1 MRNPR
6 LFSRLS
12 LITMLCFGGLLATAT
27 GAILLQANSG
37 GAAMVQSAN
46 AFLST
51 LDDAAKS
58 KALLAYDAA
67 ERTKWHF
74 IPMPTRKGLVIRDMN
89 PAQKAAALR
98 LLRAA
103 LSESGYEKSRRIMS
117 LEAVLLELEGPK
129 SKGRR
134 DPEKYYVTLF
144 GEPNDTQPWGF
155 SFEGHHMSLNF
166 VVEGGKIVDST
177 PQFFASNPAEIKN
190 DVSGPLKKGTRV
202 LRDEEQL
209 AFDLMASLQS
219 SQREKA
225 IFAAE
230 APAEISDAGEPQP
243 TAPKLVG
250 ISYAS
255 LNGQQQEMLRSLVDV
270 YIDSMTAEVAVDR
283 RQIID
288 NDGWNDVH
296 FAWGGA
302 LKTGIGHYYRVQGKS
317 FLIEFVNTQ
326 PDAAGNP
333 ANHIHCVWRDLTGDF
348 NLPAK

>member
-1 MRNPR
+1 MTHTPR
-6 LFSRLS
+6 SFSRLS
-12 LITMLCFGGLLATAT
+12 LMTLFCLGGLLASATA
-27 GAILLQANSG
+27 AVLLQESG
-37 GAAMVQSAN
+37 GASMIQSAN

-58 KALLAYDAA
+58 KALLTYEGS

-74 IPMPTRKGLVIRDMN
+74 IPMESRKGLVIRDMN

-98 LLRAA
+98 LLRSA

-117 LEAVLLELEGPK
+117 LEAVLLELEGPA

-144 GEPNDTQPWGF
+144 GQPSDQQPWGF

-177 PQFFASNPAEIKN
+177 PQFFATNPATIMNE
-190 DVSGPLKKGTRV
+190 VSGPLKKGTRV
-202 LRDEEQL
+202 LRDEEQM
-209 AFDLMASLQS
+209 AFDLMASFQTG
-219 SQREKA
+219 QREKA
-225 IFAAE
+225 IFASE
-230 APAEISDAGEPQP
+230 APAEIGAAGEPQAA
-243 TAPKLVG
+243 APKRVG
-250 ISYAS
+250 ITYAAM
-255 LNGQQQEMLRSLVDV
+255 NGQQQEMLRSLIEV
-270 YIDSMTAEVAVDR
+270 YIGSMTAEVAADR
-283 RQIID
+283 HKIID
-288 NDGWNDVH
+288 NDGWNDIH

-302 LKTGIGHYYRVQGKS
+302 LKPGIGHYYRIQGKS

-348 NLPAK
+348 NLPSK